1 MQSLL
6 TPEEYNSYYGTYID
20 KAESATIVEGLQLGK
35 QGFVDFVN
43 SIPEEKLAF
52 AYAEEKWTIAEVLQ
66 HIIDT
71 ERIFSYRALRF
82 ARNDKSPLIGFDQ
95 DQYVPNSNANSYS
108 KEEFIGDFEATRNS
122 TIALF
127 RGFTGE
133 MLTQIGEASGS
144 PMSAR
149 AAGYILSGH
158 QVHHLDI
165 IKERYL

>member
-6 TPEEYNSYYGTYID
+6 TSGEYNPYYGVFID
-20 KAESATIVEGLQLGK
+20 QAENANIVTGLQQSK
-35 QGFVDFVN
+35 QKFIDFVN
-43 SIPEEKLAF
+43 AISDEKLTY
-52 AYAEEKWTIAEVLQ
+52 AYAEGKWTVAEVLQ

-95 DQYVPNSNANSYS
+95 DEYVPNSNANNYS
-108 KEEFIGDFEATRNS
+108 KKEFIEDFEAARNNS
-122 TIALF
+122 IGLF
-127 RGFTGE
+127 KSFTQN
-133 MLTQIGEASGS
+133 MLTEIGEASGS

-158 QVHHLDI
+158 QKHHLNV
-165 IKERYL
+165 IKDRYL